1 MTAYAV
7 DVDELA
13 AVISSMASCGRDLVD
28 LATDVESA
36 HRALHAE
43 WSGQASTA
51 HLGWHSAWR
60 GSFADMTVALAALRA
75 LGDTARANYTAAVD
89 ANTAMWE
96 QVR

>member
-7 DVDELA
+7 DVDELV

-28 LATDVESA
+28 LATEVESA
-36 HRALHAE
+36 QRAIHTE
-43 WSGQASTA
+43 WGGQASTA
-51 HLGWHSAWR
+51 HSGWHSQWR
-60 GSFADMTVALAALRA
+60 ESFADMTVALAALRA

-89 ANTAMWE
+89 ANTTMWE